1 MHLHET
7 ILLEYPGG
15 VELIVAGGVLSFA
28 GMVYGGY
35 RMRPEETGRA
45 GMMTAFVFVA
55 SAIHVPL
62 PVGSTHLGL
71 YGLAGV
77 LLGRRVLLISPIA
90 FGLQAV
96 LFGHGGPAAIGLN
109 AANMSVGALLAGVWF
124 GVLGA
129 RRPECSARRLG
140 LASSGAGFIGIV
152 GMAGMV
158 LAELFFLRFPV
169 QVVAAVPV
177 WVGTGVVEGVVTALV
192 LGTLVRFHP
201 ELVRPG
207 VSTTTDSRGAALP

>member
-1 MHLHET
+1 MHLHES
-7 ILLEYPGG
+7 ILFEYPGG
-15 VELIVAGGVLSFA
+15 VELTVAGGVLSLA

-45 GMMTAFVFVA
+45 GMITAFVFVA

-96 LFGHGGPAAIGLN
+96 LFGHGGPAAVGLN
-109 AANMSVGALLAGVWF
+109 AANMSVGALLANLWF
-124 GVLGA
+124 RGLGG
-129 RRPECSARRLG
+129 RRPECPTRRLW
-140 LASSGAGFIGIV
+140 LASFGAGLIGIV
-152 GMAGMV
+152 AMAGMV
-158 LAELFFLRFPV
+158 LGELLILRFPV
-169 QVVAAVPV
+169 EVVAAVPI
-177 WVGTGVVEGVVTALV
+177 WLGTGVVEGVVTALV
-192 LGTLVRFHP
+192 LGTLVRLYP
-201 ELVRPG
+201 ELLHPVG
-207 VSTTTDSRGAALP
+207 LAAADSGGASP